1 MGARRVRKQAIW
13 LAAVVAAALPAGV
26 AGAASAAGVAV
37 AVDRESPLGKS
48 RLALGATHTQHSLD
62 RWGDPLAVLRGRRL
76 LATAVR
82 YQNQAI
88 YGWGAGNPNPAPGV
102 YDWHTL
108 DRRMQL
114 IRSTGGTPVI
124 TLCCAPDWMT
134 ALGTRSTEYPNLPPT
149 AGHHRHF
156 ADLARRVARRYPD
169 VKHYMVW
176 NEMKGFWDRARNNW
190 DFVSYTRMYN
200 AVHEALKSVDPSIRV
215 GGPYLVIEGTGSRS
229 LGKTGY
235 ATAEPITDRDREVL
249 EYWLEHK
256 RGADFLAVDRKTIS
270 GSHDHN
276 TYSAAEQMSLTR
288 WFGVVTRKLRRMTKL
303 PVWYAEDYFVG
314 SDDWAFQAAGIASM
328 LGHHVRSGASASFR
342 WGPQGQDGG
351 PFGGNK
357 QSLVSDTRAAG
368 GGRPYP
374 AHAVYAAF
382 RRHFRR
388 GARLYPAVSTAPDVE
403 ALASAR
409 ATLLINKRDAR
420 VRVAVGRRTVTLER
434 YEVRLLRP

>member
-1 MGARRVRKQAIW
+1 MRK
-13 LAAVVAAALPAGV
+13 LATSVILLASMLPAG
-26 AGAASAAGVAV
+26 GAAAAPAADITVSI
-37 AVDRESPLGKS
+37 DRAKPAGKS

-62 RWGDPLAVLRGRRL
+62 PWGDPLAVARGRDL
-76 LATAVR
+76 LGRAVR

-108 DRRMQL
+108 DRRMEL
-114 IRSTGGTPVI
+114 IRATGGTPVI

-134 ALGTRSTEYPNLPPT
+134 PLRALSTEYPNLPPT
-149 AGHHRHF
+149 ADHVRDF
-156 ADLARRVARRYPD
+156 ARLAARVARRYPD

-190 DFVSYTRMYN
+190 DFVAYTRMYN
-200 AVHEALKSVDPSIRV
+200 AVHAALKSVDPSIRV

-235 ATAEPITDRDREVL
+235 ATAEPITERDRETL
-249 EYWLEHK
+249 EYWLANK
-256 RGADFLAVDRKTIS
+256 RGADFLVVDRKTVS
-270 GSHDHN
+270 NSHDDN
-276 TYSAAEQMSLTR
+276 EYTPAQQMSFTR
-288 WFGVVTRKLRRMTKL
+288 WFGAVTRKLRRMTTL
-303 PVWYAEDYFVG
+303 PVWYAEDYFVS
-314 SDDWAFQAAGIASM
+314 SDDWDFQAAGLASM

-342 WGPQGQDGG
+342 WGPQGQDDG

-357 QSLVSDTRAAG
+357 QSLFTDTLEAG

-374 AHAVYAAF
+374 AYFVYRSF
-382 RRHFRR
+382 HEHFGR
-388 GARLYPAVSTAPDVE
+388 GTRLYRAASSAPDVE
-403 ALASAR
+403 VLASR
-409 ATLLINKRDAR
+409 TATLLVNKRAAP

-434 YEVRLLRP
+434 YEVRRLRP